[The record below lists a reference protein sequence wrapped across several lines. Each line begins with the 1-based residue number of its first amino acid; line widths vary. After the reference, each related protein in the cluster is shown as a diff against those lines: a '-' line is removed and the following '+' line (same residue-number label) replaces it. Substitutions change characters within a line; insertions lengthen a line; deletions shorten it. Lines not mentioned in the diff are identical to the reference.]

1 MAKAVSKKNG
11 GSQKDT
17 RKPRAASAGK
27 PRAPRGG
34 AGTRGRAA
42 TEEPPG
48 INLGEQVDRFLE
60 FMVRDDTL
68 GVILLAVAVI
78 TFFSLI
84 SPRGTLT
91 EGWIQ
96 VLRRGF
102 GVGVWLTPVLFGSVG
117 IWLLLRKVASHR
129 APALP
134 RLVGLGVLFV
144 VFEALAHWLANS
156 ADPELLAE
164 QGGGGGRLGF
174 SLTDLLVRG
183 IGPAGMA
190 IVLLL
195 LAGVGLLTLIGLTRT
210 RRAIAY
216 LRGEPLPA
224 AEVGPDGLP
233 LLINPPFITDIAAAL
248 PPTIWQRARTW
259 LGHWREPTGAD
270 RVEVVEPR
278 VIGSLPAG
286 AASAYRLGGST
297 LTASG
302 AAPLRAGGTR
312 LPPISAGAMGEN
324 RPPTGVFAENRPS
337 WQLPFIEDM
346 LDEAI
351 DQELSVEDL
360 ARRARLIEDTLRAF
374 GVPVTVVEV
383 NRGPAVTQF
392 GLRPDFVK
400 KRYRKSETEMQQE
413 ALQRLRSL
421 PRGERLQWE
430 AEARARLA
438 RLGQEQPAPDQL
450 ETQMVELLMATLDKT
465 IEKDVKIKVARIQAL
480 SNDLALALEASPIR
494 IEAPVP
500 GRSIVGLEVP
510 NRQTALVTLRSVME
524 SEVYLNIKSRL
535 KLPLGQDVS
544 GQPAVGDL
552 ARMPHLLIAG
562 ATGSGK
568 SVCVNT
574 IIASL
579 LFNHTPDTLRL
590 LMVDPKRVELTTYN
604 GIPHL
609 IAPVVTEVDRVV
621 PILAWATRE
630 MDRRYKMFSQ
640 LGARNIESFNEKIA
654 AKGQTALP
662 FIVIIIDELADL
674 MMAAPDEVER
684 YICRLAQMA
693 RATGIHLILAT
704 QRPSVDV
711 VTGLIKANFPAR
723 VAFAVTSQ
731 IDSRVIL
738 DQPGAERLLGR
749 GDMLFMDPTSPNL
762 VRLQGCFVADRELHR
777 LVEHWQNQ
785 QPAGAAAV
793 SMPVEAQMPAG
804 APAENRPPAGASASG
819 VTWHSPAGFDAPAPT
834 SRPLTPS
841 APAGL
846 RMPPAPG
853 FSSSAQPAVNWPQPA
868 TPGQAPVTAPP
879 SAAATEELLTTT
891 LPPPGAVIQAPLFDE
906 MFAGQAGAQPTRDAL
921 FDEAV
926 NVVREAGRAS
936 VSLLQRRLRIGYTR
950 AARLIELMEQEGIVG
965 PDPGGSHG
973 REVAPADSP
982 QDGAGDVE
990 A

>member
-1 MAKAVSKKNG
+1 MAKAVSKKSSGNHKDG
-11 GSQKDT
+11 RKAKAAGSS
-17 RKPRAASAGK
+17 KPRAARS
-27 PRAPRGG
+27 G
-34 AGTRGRAA
+34 AGTRSRPSKQ
-42 TEEPPG
+42 EPSGP
-48 INLGEQVDRFLE
+48 NLGEQMDRFLE
-60 FMVRDDTL
+60 FMVRNDTV
-68 GVILLAVAVI
+68 GVILLAAALI

-96 VLRRGF
+96 GLRRGF
-102 GVGVWLTPVLFGSVG
+102 GVGVWLTPLLFGIVG
-117 IWLLLRKVASHR
+117 LWLLLRRVASHR

-134 RLVGLGVLFV
+134 RLVGLGLLFL
-144 VFEALAHWLANS
+144 VFEVLAHLLANS

-174 SLTDLLVRG
+174 SLSDLLVNG
-183 IGPAGMA
+183 IGPVGAA
-190 IVLLL
+190 LIILLL
-195 LAGVGLLTLIGLTRT
+195 TGIGLLTLVGLDRT
-210 RRAIAY
+210 RRGLAY
-216 LRGEPLPA
+216 LRGEPLSTDDLG
-224 AEVGPDGLP
+224 AETQP
-233 LLINPPFITDIAAAL
+233 LLVNPPFITDIADAE
-248 PPTIWQRARTW
+248 PPPPSIWQRARTW
-259 LGHWREPTGAD
+259 LGAWRQPARDDHAD
-270 RVEVVEPR
+270 VLEPR
-278 VIGSLPAG
+278 VIGSLPVAG
-286 AASAYRLGGST
+286 ASAYRGGAAAAST
-297 LTASG
+297 PGAVQTGAAMRSTAPRPGGAAIPSFSG
-302 AAPLRAGGTR
+302 AT
-312 LPPISAGAMGEN
+312 
-324 RPPTGVFAENRPS
+324 PS
-337 WQLPFIEDM
+337 WQLPFIEDI

-400 KRYRKSETEMQQE
+400 KRYRKSETELQQE
-413 ALQRLRSL
+413 AIQRLRGL

-430 AEARARLA
+430 TEARTRLA
-438 RLGQEQPAPDQL
+438 RLGQEQPSPDQV
-450 ETQMVELLMATLDKT
+450 ETQIVELLAATLDKSV
-465 IEKDVKIKVARIQAL
+465 EKDVKIKVARIQAL

-524 SEVYLNIKSRL
+524 SEAYLNIKSRL

-544 GQPAVGDL
+544 GQPAIGDL
-552 ARMPHLLIAG
+552 AKMPHLLIAG

-590 LMVDPKRVELTTYN
+590 LMVDPKMVELTTYN

-640 LGARNIESFNEKIA
+640 LGARNIESFNEKMA
-654 AKGQTALP
+654 AKGQPILP

-723 VAFAVTSQ
+723 IAFAVTSQ

-762 VRLQGCFVADRELHR
+762 ARLQGCFVADRELHH
-777 LVEHWQNQ
+777 LVEHWQSQ
-785 QPAGAAAV
+785 QPAN
-793 SMPVEAQMPAG
+793 AG
-804 APAENRPPAGASASG
+804 AVTSSPTSTQTPAITSAPAD
-819 VTWHSPAGFDAPAPT
+819 VWHSPAGFETPPPV

-841 APAGL
+841 APAPL
-846 RMPPAPG
+846 RLPPPPG
-853 FSSSAQPAVNWPQPA
+853 YSSSAQPAVNWPRPA
-868 TPGQAPVTAPP
+868 APGQAGVSPHPTSPPASNAPE
-879 SAAATEELLTTT
+879 AEELLTTT
-891 LPPPGAVIQAPLFDE
+891 LPPPGSVIQAPLFDE
-906 MFAGQAGAQPTRDAL
+906 MFAGQAGAQPARDAL

-982 QDGAGDVE
+982 PDGADE
-990 A
+990 AGA

>member
-1 MAKAVSKKNG
+1 MSREASKKS
-11 GSQKDT
+11 GSSPKDT
-17 RKPRAASAGK
+17 RKPKAAGAGK
-27 PRAPRGG
+27 ARATRGG

-42 TEEPPG
+42 PEKAPG
-48 INLGEQVDRFLE
+48 VNLGEQVDRFVE
-60 FMVRDDTL
+60 FMARDDTM
-68 GVILLAVAVI
+68 GVILLAGAII

-91 EGWIQ
+91 EGWIRS
-96 VLRRGF
+96 LRLGF
-102 GVGVWLTPVLFGSVG
+102 GVGVWLTPALFGMVG
-117 IWLLLRKVASHR
+117 IWLLLRKIASHR

-134 RLVGLGVLFV
+134 RLLGLGLLFV
-144 VFEALAHWLANS
+144 VFEIVAHLLANS

-174 SLTDLLVRG
+174 GLSDLLINGLGPVG
-183 IGPAGMA
+183 AAVIILLGALIG
-190 IVLLL
+190 LF
-195 LAGVGLLTLIGLTRT
+195 TLIGLERT

-224 AEVGPDGLP
+224 ADVGPDGQP
-233 LLINPPFITDIAAAL
+233 LLVNPPFITDIAEAE
-248 PPTIWQRARTW
+248 PPSLWQRARSW
-259 LGHWREPTGAD
+259 LGHWRQSAGGD
-270 RVEVVEPR
+270 RTDIIEPR
-278 VIGSLPAG
+278 VIGSLPTTS
-286 AASAYRLGGST
+286 ASAYRAGTAPPAAAPRAAAPRPGSAG
-297 LTASG
+297 LPPLSG
-302 AAPLRAGGTR
+302 AT
-312 LPPISAGAMGEN
+312 
-324 RPPTGVFAENRPS
+324 PT
-337 WQLPFIEDM
+337 WQLPFIEDT
-346 LDEAI
+346 LDEAM

-400 KRYRKSETEMQQE
+400 KRYRKSETELQQE
-413 ALQRLRSL
+413 ALQRLRGL
-421 PRGERLQWE
+421 PRGERQQWE
-430 AEARARLA
+430 TEARARLT
-438 RLGQEQPAPDQL
+438 RLGQDQPSPDQL
-450 ETQMVELLMATLDKT
+450 ETQIVEILAATLDKT
-465 IEKDVKIKVARIQAL
+465 VEKDVKIKVARIQAL
-480 SNDLALALEASPIR
+480 TNDLALALEASPIR

-524 SEVYLNIKSRL
+524 SEAYLSLKSRL
-535 KLPLGQDVS
+535 KLPFGQDVS
-544 GQPAVGDL
+544 GQPAVADL
-552 ARMPHLLIAG
+552 AKMPHLLIAG

-568 SVCVNT
+568 SVCVNA

-590 LMVDPKRVELTTYN
+590 LMVDPKMVELTTFD

-640 LGARNIESFNEKIA
+640 LSARNIESFNEKLA
-654 AKGQTALP
+654 VKGQPTLP

-711 VTGLIKANFPAR
+711 VTGLIKANFPAL

-762 VRLQGCFVADRELHR
+762 ARLQGCFVADRELHR
-777 LVEHWQNQ
+777 LVEYWQNQ
-785 QPAGAAAV
+785 QLANAAAAAAPADAETPRPAIGPA
-793 SMPVEAQMPAG
+793 PVEAWYRGAG
-804 APAENRPPAGASASG
+804 PE
-819 VTWHSPAGFDAPAPT
+819 SPAPVQRPLSPAAPAP
-834 SRPLTPS
+834 
-841 APAGL
+841 L
-846 RMPPAPG
+846 RMPSAPG
-853 FSSSAQPAVNWPQPA
+853 FSPSAQPAVNWPVGAAPA
-868 TPGQAPVTAPP
+868 PAAGQRSAG
-879 SAAATEELLTTT
+879 AAAEPEELLATT

-906 MFAGQAGAQPTRDAL
+906 MFAGQAGAQPVRDAL

-973 REVAPADSP
+973 REVAPADP
-982 QDGAGDVE
+982 DQDHADE
-990 A
+990 ETA

>member
-1 MAKAVSKKNG
+1 MAKAASKK
-11 GSQKDT
+11 
-17 RKPRAASAGK
+17 SAGGHKDGRKGKAAGQSK
-27 PRAPRGG
+27 PRAPAGR
-34 AGTRGRAA
+34 AGTRSRSAK
-42 TEEPPG
+42 EEPSGP
-48 INLGEQVDRFLE
+48 NLGDQMDRFLE
-60 FMVRDDTL
+60 FMVRDDTI
-68 GVILLAVAVI
+68 GVIFLAVAAI

-96 VLRRGF
+96 GLRRGF
-102 GVGVWLTPVLFGSVG
+102 GIGVWLTPLLFGIVG
-117 IWLLLRKVASHR
+117 LWLLLRRIASHR

-134 RLVGLGVLFV
+134 RLLGLGLLFV
-144 VFEALAHWLANS
+144 VFEVLAHLLANS

-174 SLTDLLVRG
+174 SLSDLLVNG
-183 IGPAGMA
+183 IGPVGAA
-190 IVLLL
+190 IVILL
-195 LAGVGLLTLIGLTRT
+195 LAGIGLLTLVGLARARRT
-210 RRAIAY
+210 VAY
-216 LRGEPLPA
+216 LRGEPPLA
-224 AEVGPDGLP
+224 DELGLGTQP
-233 LLINPPFITDIAAAL
+233 LLVNPPFMTDITDTAL
-248 PPTIWQRARTW
+248 EPPSIWQRARTW
-259 LGHWREPTGAD
+259 LGSWRGGRNDDHAES
-270 RVEVVEPR
+270 VEPR
-278 VIGSLPAG
+278 VIGSLPAAG
-286 AASAYRLGGST
+286 SSAYRAGGAVAPGANPT
-297 LTASG
+297 PAGAALRTTPARPLNAALPPLSG
-302 AAPLRAGGTR
+302 ATPA
-312 LPPISAGAMGEN
+312 
-324 RPPTGVFAENRPS
+324 
-337 WQLPFIEDM
+337 WQLPFIEDI
-346 LDEAI
+346 LDDAI

-400 KRYRKSETEMQQE
+400 KRYRKSEIELQQE
-413 ALQRLRSL
+413 AMQRLRSM
-421 PRGERLQWE
+421 PRGERQQWE

-438 RLGQEQPAPDQL
+438 RQGQDGPSNDQL
-450 ETQMVELLMATLDKT
+450 ETQIVEMLAATLDKT

-524 SEVYLNIKSRL
+524 SEAYLNMKSRL

-552 ARMPHLLIAG
+552 AKMPHLLIAG

-568 SVCVNT
+568 SVCVNA

-590 LMVDPKRVELTTYN
+590 LMVDPKMVELTTYN

-640 LGARNIESFNEKIA
+640 VGARNIESFNEKLA
-654 AKGQTALP
+654 AKGQPALP

-693 RATGIHLILAT
+693 RATGMHLILAT

-762 VRLQGCFVADRELHR
+762 ARLQGCFVADRELHH
-777 LVEHWQNQ
+777 LVAHWQSQ
-785 QPAGAAAV
+785 QPVGAGAAAR
-793 SMPVEAQMPAG
+793 PAFG
-804 APAENRPPAGASASG
+804 ETPAPAASSTPDEAWRGAASFDTQPP
-819 VTWHSPAGFDAPAPT
+819 PPP
-834 SRPLTPS
+834 PLTP
-841 APAGL
+841 AAATPV

-853 FSSSAQPAVNWPQPA
+853 FSSSARPAVNWPRA
-868 TPGQAPVTAPP
+868 TAPGP
-879 SAAATEELLTTT
+879 AAGSAHPAPPPAESEELLTTT
-891 LPPPGAVIQAPLFDE
+891 LPPPGSVLQAPLFDE
-906 MFAGQAGAQPTRDAL
+906 MFAGQAGAQPARDAL

-973 REVAPADSP
+973 REVTSTT
-982 QDGAGDVE
+982 GAGE
-990 A
+990 ADAENAGG